1 MYDGGFADGQVV
13 VVVIVDDV
21 GVVIVVVVDV
31 DIVMIVF
38 EDAWTSEPP

>member
-13 VVVIVDDV
+13 VVVVIVD
-21 GVVIVVVVDV
+21 VVVVV
-31 DIVMIVF
+31 LDIVMIVF